1 MSSQYLTRME
11 EPPVPAYHAGE
22 MAQGLYAALAG
33 FLAPLLIELDARIDK
48 RLVRTFLQTVAVILT
63 FRDRVNGLL
72 LSEMGG
78 YLDTPDKAPAGTK
91 RLSRL
96 LHCVKWSA
104 ELIRASLWER
114 ATRRLKKW
122 KDAGVDA
129 LAIWDE
135 SAWEKPESIAPEEFG
150 PVRSSKAARL
160 TRSKKGYYTPPRGPI
175 FVPGLTLAG
184 GDPGGPRKA
193 S

>member
-1 MSSQYLTRME
+1 MSTQYLIPVE
-11 EPPVPAYHAGE
+11 KSQVPPYHAAD
-22 MAQGLYAALAG
+22 MAQGLYAALAR
-33 FLAPLLIELDARIDK
+33 FLAPLLMELDARIDK
-48 RLVRTFLQTVAVILT
+48 RLVRTFVQTIAVILT

-96 LHCVKWSA
+96 VHCVKWSA

-150 PVRSSKAARL
+150 EVA
-160 TRSKKGYYTPPRGPI
+160 
-175 FVPGLTLAG
+175 FQ
-184 GDPGGPRKA
+184 
-193 S
+193 